1 MRFAVS
7 VAAEFRQSCCTSSL
21 SVCVCSGQ
29 SLGAAQVEA
38 TAPGEP
44 GRPAFEVAFIDWG
57 NTETVPASAVRPMG
71 PALRAVEPQA
81 APASL
86 AFLKARGRTGCALVM
101 LGY

>member
-1 MRFAVS
+1 MSAV
-7 VAAEFRQSCCTSSL
+7 ARAWGLRRWR
-21 SVCVCSGQ
+21 
-29 SLGAAQVEA
+29 
-38 TAPGEP
+38 PREP